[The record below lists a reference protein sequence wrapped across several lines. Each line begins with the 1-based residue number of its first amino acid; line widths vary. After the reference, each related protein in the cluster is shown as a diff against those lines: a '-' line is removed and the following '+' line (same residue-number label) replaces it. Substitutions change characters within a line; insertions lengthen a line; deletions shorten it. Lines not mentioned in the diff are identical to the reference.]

1 MYVYCYPQKDR
12 KVSCHYFR
20 RGSLFSFLMIAVIV
34 LLFDGKFSD
43 VYYSSYKYTRIYI
56 YTMLNYSHSLG

>member
-1 MYVYCYPQKDR
+1 MYIVIPKKIEKWVVTISAGVR
-12 KVSCHYFR
+12 F
-20 RGSLFSFLMIAVIV
+20 SLFLMIAVIV

-56 YTMLNYSHSLG
+56 YYAEL